1 MAHAAVPK
9 ETLPAGSQGTV
20 ALLAVAHV
28 AMVQRKE
35 PELVRAELQD
45 AASREHA
52 AAVVLVAL
60 RLAAVAD
67 EVAPH
72 QHFPVRRMM
81 TARIAASTVVDSD
94 MAKAIN
100 PLVRWGHPVD

>member
-1 MAHAAVPK
+1 MPT
-9 ETLPAGSQGTV
+9 ETLPAGSQDTV

-28 AMVQRKE
+28 AMVQRME

-60 RLAAVAD
+60 RLAAAAAD

-72 QHFPVRRMM
+72 QHFPAVLMM
-81 TARIAASTVVDSD
+81 TVRIAASTVVDLD
-94 MAKAIN
+94 MAKETY
-100 PLVRWGHPVD
+100 PLERWEPPAN